1 MPLRADGSPVWAFRS
16 PGLRIA
22 APARLPEIFVSVA
35 FVGRRLP
42 AHSCATAPVSH
53 RIPLVPC
60 RNLSSSSESHRRRR
74 GAGSR
79 DASLQASQ
87 SRIGLSPMR
96 GRGRLPGN
104 RATPPA

>member
-1 MPLRADGSPVWAFRS
+1 VPLRADGSPVWAFRS

-22 APARLPEIFVSVA
+22 APARLPENFVSVA

-60 RNLSSSSESHRRRR
+60 PNLSPSCEKRRRQR
-74 GAGSR
+74 AAGTQ
-79 DASLQASQ
+79 DAS
-87 SRIGLSPMR
+87 
-96 GRGRLPGN
+96 
-104 RATPPA
+104 